1 MKRAKYICATFYLF
15 ALLAFTGCA
24 SLVQVKAEKSGM
36 QTLSAEIDLG
46 EVITNAIKEASS
58 GLSEINSSDGLDS
71 NNELVIFDTKKIK
84 SALENSEFKN
94 AKISSPE
101 FSKLNISGTGNISS
115 FAFQNEKSLKI
126 KFSPENIKNLASTL
140 PTETQ
145 SFFDLLMAPVFTGE
159 KMTANEYEDLVAVV
173 YGENLAQELKKSAVE
188 LSLVSP
194 AGKTKRFSIPLTDF
208 LTLSEE
214 KIFSID
220 F

>member
-58 GLSEINSSDGLDS
+58 GLSEINSSGGLDS

-101 FSKLNISGTGNISS
+101 FSKLNISGTGNLS
-115 FAFQNEKSLKI
+115 FA
-126 KFSPENIKNLASTL
+126 
-140 PTETQ
+140 Q
-145 SFFDLLMAPVFTGE
+145 SFSAGLPSESFISRFVISGLLSSTSSVLLLFS
-159 KMTANEYEDLVAVV
+159 KLHY
-173 YGENLAQELKKSAVE
+173 AQ
-188 LSLVSP
+188 
-194 AGKTKRFSIPLTDF
+194 
-208 LTLSEE
+208 
-214 KIFSID
+214 
-220 F
+220 

>member
-15 ALLAFTGCA
+15 AILAFTGCA

-58 GLSEINSSDGLDS
+58 GLSEINSSGGLDS
-71 NNELVIFDTKKIK
+71 NNEFVIFDTKKIK

-101 FSKLNISGTGNISS
+101 FSKLNISGTGNLSS
-115 FAFQNEKSLKI
+115 FAFQNEKSLK
-126 KFSPENIKNLASTL
+126 NLASTL
-140 PTETQ
+140 PAETQ

>member
-58 GLSEINSSDGLDS
+58 GLSEINSSGGLDS

-101 FSKLNISGTGNISS
+101 FSKLNISGTGN
-115 FAFQNEKSLKI
+115 
-126 KFSPENIKNLASTL
+126 
-140 PTETQ
+140 
-145 SFFDLLMAPVFTGE
+145 
-159 KMTANEYEDLVAVV
+159 
-173 YGENLAQELKKSAVE
+173 
-188 LSLVSP
+188 LS
-194 AGKTKRFSIPLTDF
+194 
-208 LTLSEE
+208 
-214 KIFSID
+214 
-220 F
+220 

>member
-58 GLSEINSSDGLDS
+58 GLSEINSSGGLDS

-101 FSKLNISGTGNISS
+101 FSKLNISGTGNLSS

-126 KFSPENIKNLASTL
+126 KFSPENIKNLVMQTEYLLVLEILGFMVCRLMWQRPQKDAIAEREIIAVL
-140 PTETQ
+140 P
-145 SFFDLLMAPVFTGE
+145 
-159 KMTANEYEDLVAVV
+159 
-173 YGENLAQELKKSAVE
+173 
-188 LSLVSP
+188 
-194 AGKTKRFSIPLTDF
+194 
-208 LTLSEE
+208 
-214 KIFSID
+214 
-220 F
+220 